1 MSQKILQARTLPAP
15 KNHKRWDIVD
25 RVRAGI
31 LPPSA
36 PRARELGRTFYALRE
51 QHSKF
56 SRHAAH

>member
-1 MSQKILQARTLPAP
+1 MHQRIAQSQTLHVA
-15 KNHKRWDIVD
+15 HKRYKPWDIVD
-25 RVRAGI
+25 RVRAAI

-56 SRHAAH
+56 HRF